1 MGVVISTA
9 PLSGKGVH
17 MTRSD
22 LNDTEKR
29 RLQGNPICPICAQSI
44 KDDDKIIFTIK
55 RKRRCK
61 QYVFYHEECLI
72 NGEKEEK

>member
-1 MGVVISTA
+1 
-9 PLSGKGVH
+9 

-29 RLQGNPICPICAQSI
+29 RLQANPLCPKCDCLI

-72 NGEKEEK
+72 NGEKKEKEKSKG

>member
-1 MGVVISTA
+1 
-9 PLSGKGVH
+9 

-29 RLQGNPICPICAQSI
+29 RLQANPLCPKCNQLI

-72 NGEKEEK
+72 NGEKEEKEKSKG

>member
-1 MGVVISTA
+1 
-9 PLSGKGVH
+9 

-22 LNDTEKR
+22 LTDTEKR
-29 RLQGNPICPICAQSI
+29 RLQANSTCPICVKSI
-44 KDDDKIIFTIK
+44 KDTDKIIFTIK

-72 NGEKEEK
+72 NGEKEEKENSKS

>member
-1 MGVVISTA
+1 
-9 PLSGKGVH
+9 

-29 RLQGNPICPICAQSI
+29 RLQANPLCPICGQPI
-44 KDDDKIIFTIK
+44 KDHHKIIFTVK

>member
-1 MGVVISTA
+1 
-9 PLSGKGVH
+9 

-22 LNDTEKR
+22 LTDTEKR
-29 RLQGNPICPICAQSI
+29 RLQTNPICPICVQSI
-44 KDDDKIIFTIK
+44 KDTDKIIFTIK

-72 NGEKEEK
+72 NGEKEEKSKSKS

>member
-1 MGVVISTA
+1 
-9 PLSGKGVH
+9 

-29 RLQGNPICPICAQSI
+29 RLQANPLCPKCNYLI
-44 KDDDKIIFTIK
+44 KDDEKIIFTVK

-72 NGEKEEK
+72 NGEKEEEAKSKG

>member
-1 MGVVISTA
+1 
-9 PLSGKGVH
+9 

-29 RLQGNPICPICAQSI
+29 RLQNNPLCPKCNHLI
-44 KDDDKIIFTIK
+44 KDDEKIIFTIK

-72 NGEKEEK
+72 NGEKEEKEE